1 MVWSVDARVVERREE
16 LMLKCARMVRRRT
29 SKRGGMGV
37 REQRITGKWREG
49 NSTQQRSQFALNSM

>member
-29 SKRGGMGV
+29 GERGGMGV
-37 REQRITGKWREG
+37 GEQRITGKWRKG